1 MSDEVQN
8 FVNNSG
14 GGKTAQVPETIARQF
29 NWGAFF
35 GTWIW
40 GIGNNTYITFVIFAA
55 SLLVFFPLI
64 GCLIGW
70 SAPLACSISFGL
82 KGNEWAWQNKK
93 WDSIEHF
100 QNVQKTWAKVG
111 VILMIT
117 GFVIGIILGILIPV
131 MAGIAASLA
140 K

>member
-1 MSDEVQN
+1 MSDEAQN

-14 GGKTAQVPETIARQF
+14 EGKTAQVPEAIAKQF
-29 NWGAFF
+29 NWGVFLLH
-35 GTWIW
+35 WIW
-40 GIGNNTYITFVIFAA
+40 GLGNNTYITFVIFAA
-55 SLLVFFPLI
+55 SLLAFIPLI
-64 GCLIGW
+64 GWL
-70 SAPLACSISFGL
+70 APLGCSIWFGL

-100 QNVQKTWAKVG
+100 QNVQKTWAKAG
-111 VILMIT
+111 VILLIA
-117 GFVIGIILGILIPV
+117 GFVIGVILAFFIII